1 MQSIGWNKGCWI
13 IAPDGNCYGRNG
25 DLTTNSNSICADSV
39 DSTQNPNP
47 GGIWSLGKVIY
58 FQFERFFHPHEYLS
72 PLLAFPLMLYI
83 FYISGTRVC
92 TEINDNCATNAPW
105 CKFLTNC
112 KLNCQTIDLVTY
124 SCPDKCRKCSGSQGK
139 MINFKDTVKV
149 NASKYLLA

>member
-1 MQSIGWNKGCWI
+1 MLIQSILRKT
-13 IAPDGNCYGRNG
+13 
-25 DLTTNSNSICADSV
+25 LTLVAFGHLVKSYIFNLKDFFTLTNI
-39 DSTQNPNP
+39 
-47 GGIWSLGKVIY
+47 
-58 FQFERFFHPHEYLS
+58 LS

-149 NASKYLLA
+149 NASKYWLA